1 MPGGEAVSVRPYEA
15 TDEQPVLDLLQAAF
29 GRWPRRIEGVDA
41 RSFFRW
47 KHTASPF
54 GRSTLLIA
62 ELDDRPAGVL
72 ALMPWRLRFGARVRE
87 TMRGVDLAVDPR
99 AQRRGVSMK
108 LIAAAA
114 ERYPP
119 EIALG
124 WSNPNQN
131 SRPGVLKSGRRR
143 VGGLSRYVAPGA
155 TARGVLERAALHAGL
170 ATGHD
175 AGLAGADAGAVLGDD
190 ALLSRV
196 LATPAGGGSTS
207 IATARDA
214 AFLRWRYG
222 AFGLYRALVAEDR
235 RGRAGL
241 AIFRAEAHRRFA
253 VTQICE
259 LLVERDDA
267 RLARRLVRAVLRAA
281 SADFAVCAFPSP
293 GVAALCGFVR
303 ARGTA
308 MVAANPRHGDLE
320 PDPTLPRSWASVG
333 DLELI

>member
-15 TDEQPVLDLLQAAF
+15 ADEQPVLDLLQAAF
-29 GRWPRRIEGVDA
+29 GRWPRRIDGVDA
-41 RSFFRW
+41 RLFFRW

-54 GRSTLLIA
+54 GRSKLLVA

-72 ALMPWRLRFGARVRE
+72 ACMPWRLRFGVRVRE

-108 LIAAAA
+108 LIAAAT
-114 ERYPP
+114 EGYPP

-131 SRPGVLKSGRRR
+131 SRAGVLESGRRR
-143 VGGLSRYVAPGA
+143 VGSLSRYVAPGA
-155 TARGVLERAALHAGL
+155 TTRGVLERAAVHAGL
-170 ATGHD
+170 TTGHD
-175 AGLAGADAGAVLGDD
+175 AGLAGADAGAVLGD
-190 ALLSRV
+190 
-196 LATPAGGGSTS
+196 
-207 IATARDA
+207 
-214 AFLRWRYG
+214 
-222 AFGLYRALVAEDR
+222 
-235 RGRAGL
+235 
-241 AIFRAEAHRRFA
+241 
-253 VTQICE
+253 
-259 LLVERDDA
+259 A

-281 SADFAVCAFPSP
+281 PANFAVCAFPSP

-308 MVAANPRHGDLE
+308 MVAVNPRQGDLA
-320 PDPTLPRSWASVG
+320 PDPTLPKSWALSVG